1 MVLRWLIPVTFVLA
15 ICPLGWATV
24 ASDSLEKVSLTEEQ
38 IAGRQAL
45 IRFRDTEPYLTPR
58 TEEYANYQAFG
69 SVCSWLSAA
78 CSAYIQNN
86 RALVLR
92 ALPDNPLYWQNFWIA
107 LEKSQ
112 PYFDP
117 EEYLPRGKT
126 VGAGSDL
133 VEASNNWPLY
143 DLATSGEISVAR
155 AIKFLEQSQRFSQKS
170 AVLIEKMISTA
181 MVGIGQN
188 VAHRVLWQMGGQ
200 AAEADFLRFIQLLK
214 RSDNLTSMRLSF
226 TNELKLSARGAI
238 SDPEEML
245 PLLGE
250 GNSIDTFLEEY
261 RLFVAVWSDVSERS
275 FADFWSQ
282 GIDILASEKIQ
293 QPLFVMG
300 AQNTW
305 APSMVSYITAAHQ
318 MPVNARVIIALADIY
333 RGRVAPGL
341 PAQPDPSP
349 WQWVWRED
357 PEQLCLV
364 PVSVHASFAVEDACV
379 DYLGLSPD

>member
-1 MVLRWLIPVTFVLA
+1 MLKWLILLTVVLGL
-15 ICPLGWATV
+15 CPRGWAET
-24 ASDSLEKVSLTEEQ
+24 ASDVREKVSLTEEQ

-45 IRFRDTEPYLTPR
+45 IDFRDTEPYLTPR
-58 TEEYANYQAFG
+58 TEEYANYQTFG

-78 CSAYIQNN
+78 CSAYIRNN

-117 EEYLPRGKT
+117 EEYLPGGKT

-133 VEASNNWPLY
+133 IEASNNWPLY
-143 DLATSGEISVAR
+143 DLATTGEVSVVR
-155 AIKFLEQSQRFSQKS
+155 AIKFLDLSQRLAQTS
-170 AVLIEKMISTA
+170 AVLIDKMISMA

-188 VAHRVLWQMGGQ
+188 IAHRVLWQMGGH
-200 AAEADFLRFIQLLK
+200 AAEADFVRLTQLLK
-214 RSDNLTSMRLSF
+214 RSDDLTSMRLSF
-226 TNELKLSARGAI
+226 GNELELSAHAAHR
-238 SDPEEML
+238 DPEEIL
-245 PLLGE
+245 SLLGE

-261 RLFVAVWSDVSERS
+261 RLFVAVWSDVSERN

-282 GIDILASEKIQ
+282 GIDILASERIQ

-300 AQNTW
+300 ASNTW
-305 APSMVSYITAAHQ
+305 APSMASYITTAHQ
-318 MPVNARVIIALADIY
+318 TSVYARVILALADIY

-341 PAQPDPSP
+341 PARPDPSP
-349 WQWVWRED
+349 WQWVWGED

-379 DYLGLSPD
+379 DYLGLSSD